1 MKNRFNAL
9 RPAVWPARIRGMFN
23 LNDPRWGRG
32 DEPSGQGDQRP
43 DEPPPPPPPPPPP
56 RPPDGG
62 RRGPNQGPPDLD
74 ELWRDFNRKLTQ
86 LFGGRGGRG
95 GQRRGSGFQPP
106 DMKNAGIGV
115 GVVACV
121 AVFIWLCTG
130 AFVVQEGEQA
140 VITQFGK
147 YRATVGAG
155 LNWHWPYPIE
165 QQEKVNIRNQVTDVG
180 SDATIP
186 ATGLRDWAMLTQDE
200 NIVEIKFSVQYR
212 VSDARAWLFE
222 SERPADAVKQ
232 AAESAVREVV
242 GQMTMDN
249 AMRDERDQIAPRV
262 RELMQKIL
270 ERYKIGVDVVAVN
283 IAQEGVRAPEPVK
296 DAFDDV
302 QKATQDHERYINDAK
317 ADANN
322 VVPRAVG
329 DAARLKQEAEG
340 YKARVVAQARGEAQ
354 RFESVLA
361 EYQKA
366 PQVTRERM
374 YLDTLRDIYRDASKV
389 IVDGKAGG
397 GNLTVLPLDKLV
409 QAAGA
414 TAAASAAAPAA
425 AAPEAPA
432 APANSAADARSR
444 DDSRGRE
451 RQFR

>member
-1 MKNRFNAL
+1 MKDRFSPL
-9 RPAVWPARIRGMFN
+9 RLRGMFN

-32 DEPSGQGDQRP
+32 EEPSGQGNPRP
-43 DEPPPPPPPPPPP
+43 DEPPPPPPPPPP
-56 RPPDGG
+56 RGG
-62 RRGPNQGPPDLD
+62 GGGGGGGGRGPNQGPPDLD

-86 LFGGRGGRG
+86 LFGGRGGGSG
-95 GQRRGSGFQPP
+95 GQRRPGGGGGFQPP
-106 DMKNAGIGV
+106 NMKNAGIGI

-130 AFVVQEGEQA
+130 AFIVQEGQQA

-147 YRATVGAG
+147 YRSTVGAG

-165 QQEKVNIRNQVTDVG
+165 HKELVNIRNQAFDVG

-186 ATGLRDWAMLTQDE
+186 ATGLRDSAMLTQDE

-222 SERPADAVKQ
+222 SETPEHAVRQ

-249 AMRDERDQIAPRV
+249 AMAEERDQIAPRV

-329 DAARLKQEAEG
+329 DAARMKQEAEG
-340 YKARVVAQARGEAQ
+340 YKARVVAQARGDAQ

-374 YLDTLRDIYRDASKV
+374 YLDAVRDIYGGASK
-389 IVDGKAGG
+389 IIIDGKPGG
-397 GNLTVLPLDKLV
+397 ASLTVLPLDKLAQ
-409 QAAGA
+409 QAAAAVA
-414 TAAASAAAPAA
+414 TASAAAPDAPAA
-425 AAPEAPA
+425 AA
-432 APANSAADARSR
+432 APANSPSADARSR
-444 DDSRGRE
+444 EDARGRE